1 MLDILI
7 IGAGPAGMSAAIYAL
22 RAGKRVAVFDKA
34 MYGGQ
39 TVNTYEIE
47 NYPGIRRI
55 SGTDFAMQLY
65 EQASALGAQFV
76 FADVTPLCL
85 EGKEKK
91 LMAGGQEY
99 TAKAVIIANGAVR
112 RKLECN
118 GEQRL
123 TGRGVSYCATCDGA
137 FFKGKQAIVAGSGNT
152 ALEDALY
159 LANICAEVKLLIR
172 GDRIKGEETAAQ
184 RLKKKKNV
192 TIIFNESIAEILGEN
207 QVEAVRTVNRETGK
221 EHLYRT
227 DAVFVAVGQMPS
239 NEPFRDFLE
248 LDKDGYIV
256 AGEDCKTNMEGVY
269 AAGDTRTKRLRQIV
283 TAASDGAIAAVYA
296 AEYIEKL
303 DF

>member
-137 FFKGKQAIVAGSGNT
+137 FFFFLQAIVAGSGNT

-221 EHLYRT
+221 EQLYRT

>member
-65 EQASALGAQFV
+65 EQAAALGAQFV
-76 FADVTPLCL
+76 FADVAPLCL

-91 LMAGGQEY
+91 LMAGEQEY
-99 TAKAVIIANGAVR
+99 TAKAVIIANGAAR

-159 LANICAEVKLLIR
+159 LANICAEVRLLIR
-172 GDRIKGEETAAQ
+172 GDRRPEASGAPS
-184 RLKKKKNV
+184 
-192 TIIFNESIAEILGEN
+192 SITW
-207 QVEAVRTVNRETGK
+207 QVSTPSFTPTGASSS
-221 EHLYRT
+221 LNST
-227 DAVFVAVGQMPS
+227 PS
-239 NEPFRDFLE
+239 SRANSSSSWS
-248 LDKDGYIV
+248 
-256 AGEDCKTNMEGVY
+256 AGM
-269 AAGDTRTKRLRQIV
+269 
-283 TAASDGAIAAVYA
+283 
-296 AEYIEKL
+296 
-303 DF
+303 